1 VFVLCVSNEAINF
14 NRESA
19 VFSELDP
26 NSDVYNPVFLDKQAT
41 FGNIDVHD
49 ESSYCLITLV
59 RVKEEAGRPSYQVVG
74 MNAVPLTITSDSVMN
89 GVFEVPMIDLPVN
102 QTFFSEFNNI
112 TAWQFQHRVH
122 KDKKASLT
130 QTTVM
135 YRQSAHELSVGLP
148 LIPRHCSPLPPSL

>member
-14 NRESA
+14 NKESA

-49 ESSYCLITLV
+49 ESSYCLVTLI
-59 RVKEEAGRPSYQVVG
+59 RINEEASRPNYQVVG
-74 MNAVPLTITSDSVMN
+74 MNAIPLTITSDNVMN
-89 GVFEVPMIDLPVN
+89 GVFEVPIIDLPLN
-102 QTFFSEFNNI
+102 QTFFTEFNNI

-122 KDKKASLT
+122 KDKKAALT
-130 QTTVM
+130 QTSVIF
-135 YRQSAHELSVGLP
+135 RQSAHELSVVLYMTDRLCLRVQP
-148 LIPRHCSPLPPSL
+148 SP